1 MASSDDTG
9 LIAGLGDAATA
20 AAGSMRPPPPG
31 EGEDPVGIPPAPG
44 GTAPEG
50 LDNAEEGVAAD
61 WDMALCPSFFSV
73 LSIFLINSISTL
85 SPEFVRRFFLPSSTS
100 TTPV

>member
-9 LIAGLGDAATA
+9 LIAGLGDAAAA

-31 EGEDPVGIPPAPG
+31 AGEDPVGIPPEPG

-50 LDNAEEGVAAD
+50 LGIVEEEVAAD
-61 WDMALCPSFFSV
+61 WDMALCPFFS
-73 LSIFLINSISTL
+73 SIF
-85 SPEFVRRFFLPSSTS
+85 
-100 TTPV
+100 